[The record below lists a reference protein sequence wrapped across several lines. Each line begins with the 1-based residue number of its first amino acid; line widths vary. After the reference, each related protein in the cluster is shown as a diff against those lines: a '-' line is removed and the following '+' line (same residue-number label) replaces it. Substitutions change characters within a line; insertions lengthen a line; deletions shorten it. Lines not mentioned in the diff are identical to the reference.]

1 MADAS
6 GVSPASTAT
15 PPERSKR
22 LGVRIPASRISYPYS
37 MQYSLI
43 VMRASRNRL
52 ANAMPIFGSCAVIH
66 RIRVNINRSTSSV
79 TSRTLGSTQGRE
91 E

>member
-6 GVSPASTAT
+6 GVSPASTVT
-15 PPERSKR
+15 PPERSR
-22 LGVRIPASRISYPYS
+22 HVGVRIPASIISYPYS

-43 VMRASRNRL
+43 VMRALQTRL
-52 ANAMPIFGSCAVIH
+52 ANTMPIFGSYAVIH